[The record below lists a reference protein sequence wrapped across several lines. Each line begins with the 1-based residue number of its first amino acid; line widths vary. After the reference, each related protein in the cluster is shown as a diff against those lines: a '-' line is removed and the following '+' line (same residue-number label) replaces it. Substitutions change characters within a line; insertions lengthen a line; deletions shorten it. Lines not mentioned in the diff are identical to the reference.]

1 MAVNF
6 PSIAWIPVAVL
17 LVVGLGFLF
26 TEMAF
31 FIDLGMISKTS
42 TSIYKSSDGCFN
54 IFYNNTL
61 SSLRDIENVE
71 YDKCK
76 SDYGFLGW
84 KQWTTENEELIF
96 ENALLKVI
104 NPSPQKIIIVP
115 EGSNFN
121 YELND

>member
-6 PSIAWIPVAVL
+6 PSIAWIPIAVI
-17 LVVGLGFLF
+17 LVIALGFWA

-31 FIDLGMISKTS
+31 FIDLGVVSKTS

-54 IFYNNTL
+54 IFYNNT
-61 SSLRDIENVE
+61 SRDMKNVE
-71 YDKCK
+71 YEKCK